1 MSTDQRWK
9 AHQCKIYK
17 NWHILLDG
25 TEVEIVSVK
34 GQLRSRIEKGSNMA
48 MVLGPNA
55 GIEKRATLMASAPE
69 LFDALE
75 MLQIATL
82 GYVKRP
88 PVVQTALEVAEAA
101 LCKVRGTDVTGIKMD
116 FGRSKHEALIDM
128 LTGLMHANVG
138 FDNALDM
145 ARVHY
150 KAEKKL

>member
-1 MSTDQRWK
+1 MNAHTDGPWEVNGKMIVPVNRPPNTL
-9 AHQCKIYK
+9 ALAQCFWGG
-17 NWHILLDG
+17 NEG
-25 TEVEIVSVK
+25 
-34 GQLRSRIEKGSNMA
+34 
-48 MVLGPNA
+48 NA
-55 GIEKRATLMASAPE
+55 NAKLMASAPE

-101 LCKVRGTDVTGIKMD
+101 LCKVRGTKITGVKMD

-138 FDNALDM
+138 FDNALEM
-145 ARVHY
+145 ARVHFEE
-150 KAEKKL
+150 EKKEGVK